1 MKLNKVFIV
10 LLALVLVSSIGMAVA
25 EDASVGPYTFTVPE
39 GYTIATSTDNTVAMQ
54 LDENNA
60 VSIATDVSDDLDAA
74 KENFISQGKE
84 LLAEDTIEYNGMEIN
99 LQAFSTPGTEINA
112 YNYIVLSEDGNF
124 VVTVATDNQDFDSSL
139 ESEDNPAK
147 TIFDTITTA

>member
-1 MKLNKVFIV
+1 MKMNKVFIV

-60 VSIATDVSDDLDAA
+60 VSIATDVSDDLEAA
-74 KENFISQGKE
+74 KQNFISQGKE

>member
-1 MKLNKVFIV
+1 MNKVFIV

-60 VSIATDVSDDLDAA
+60 VSIATDVSDDLEAA
-74 KENFISQGKE
+74 KQNFISQGKE